1 MSFTN
6 IPHGYITPNG
16 NVVMNDGTHGFV
28 TPNRNVVITDPLP
41 NINPSPIN
49 NGVPSQTKT
58 FSRFMGQLKEA
69 KAQSQIKPSGGLLE
83 QLKKC
88 KK

>member
-6 IPHGYITPNG
+6 IPNGYITPNG
-16 NVVMNDGTHGFV
+16 NVVMNDGTYGFV

-41 NINPSPIN
+41 INTIL
-49 NGVPSQTKT
+49 PSQTKKP
-58 FSRFMGQLKEA
+58 FSRFMVQLQEA
-69 KAQSQIKPSGGLLE
+69 KVQSQTKPFGVLLD